1 MKKIFYCITFFF
13 FILTCQAQIGM
24 GEWKIFSTFYEPSKI
39 IETPELIYFISD
51 GYLYS
56 YDKNYD
62 EYKEYN
68 TQNLLNDNNVINIEY
83 NKKNN
88 ILVIIYENSNIDLLV
103 NNKIYNIPYIKNAT
117 FNTSKSINDI
127 NFYQD
132 DILLSTDYGITI
144 LNAKKKEIKITYNLG
159 IKILSSCIFNN
170 TIYVGREDNIYIG
183 NLNDNLLEYKNW
195 KFYKDQKLKKLL
207 SNDVGILMHDI
218 NNSLYKMDSNENY
231 SYIGNFSNIKKTLN
245 EDFIFFN
252 HDMYAYANKD
262 LNITEYLRY
271 ETYESLKNKDIKD
284 ITIYNNNLCFL
295 FSEGICFF
303 QKKGDILT
311 QTKEINCTDNST
323 IKIPYNLYFHNN
335 KLYVN
340 NPGINEYNRTDQF
353 TSSNISILENN
364 HWSLIKANEFPTFYH
379 PEISLC
385 ALSNIVVDP
394 DNDNILYFG
403 SWLEGLYRVKDNK
416 FDAHF
421 GNENISFI
429 TNADNWASKIAAL
442 TFDKDKNL
450 WMTHHSLNTGLL
462 VMKRDGKWVNYDY
475 PELKDK
481 QHLDRMLIPEKSK
494 TKWILFTYRY
504 NNMVFAFN
512 DNETIDNLSDDIT
525 RKFTSFVDQDD
536 KQISASQFFCITEDK
551 KGQLWIGTD
560 QGPIILTNPDNFN
573 NSNFKCTRVKIPRND
588 GTNDADLLL
597 SDESILCITIDGANR
612 KWIGTKESGVY
623 LVSKDG
629 LETIHHFTTQNSP
642 LPSNMVFNIVINP
655 ETGEV
660 YFGTE
665 NGLAAFRW
673 DSGEGKKDFSNVYAF
688 PNPVRPDFEGWIT
701 ITGLQENSLVKIT
714 DISGNQ
720 IYQNYSHGGQI
731 LWNGR
736 NKNGDRVKT
745 GIYLV
750 YASNEEGKEGVVT
763 KIMVVN

>member
-1 MKKIFYCITFFF
+1 MTFFF

-39 IETPELIYFISD
+39 IETPELVYFISD

-83 NKKNN
+83 DKKNN

-170 TIYVGREDNIYIG
+170 TIYAGREDNIYIG

-207 SNDVGILMHDI
+207 SNDTGILMHDI
-218 NNSLYKMDSNENY
+218 NNSLYKMDSN
-231 SYIGNFSNIKKTLN
+231 IKKTLN

-252 HDMYAYANKD
+252 HDAYAYANKD

-353 TSSNISILENN
+353 TSSNISI
-364 HWSLIKANEFPTFYH
+364 F
-379 PEISLC
+379 
-385 ALSNIVVDP
+385 
-394 DNDNILYFG
+394 
-403 SWLEGLYRVKDNK
+403 
-416 FDAHF
+416 
-421 GNENISFI
+421 
-429 TNADNWASKIAAL
+429 
-442 TFDKDKNL
+442 
-450 WMTHHSLNTGLL
+450 
-462 VMKRDGKWVNYDY
+462 
-475 PELKDK
+475 
-481 QHLDRMLIPEKSK
+481 QH
-494 TKWILFTYRY
+494 T
-504 NNMVFAFN
+504 
-512 DNETIDNLSDDIT
+512 
-525 RKFTSFVDQDD
+525 
-536 KQISASQFFCITEDK
+536 
-551 KGQLWIGTD
+551 
-560 QGPIILTNPDNFN
+560 
-573 NSNFKCTRVKIPRND
+573 
-588 GTNDADLLL
+588 
-597 SDESILCITIDGANR
+597 
-612 KWIGTKESGVY
+612 
-623 LVSKDG
+623 
-629 LETIHHFTTQNSP
+629 
-642 LPSNMVFNIVINP
+642 
-655 ETGEV
+655 
-660 YFGTE
+660 
-665 NGLAAFRW
+665 AFRHA
-673 DSGEGKKDFSNVYAF
+673 SGA
-688 PNPVRPDFEGWIT
+688 
-701 ITGLQENSLVKIT
+701 
-714 DISGNQ
+714 
-720 IYQNYSHGGQI
+720 GGVQ
-731 LWNGR
+731 
-736 NKNGDRVKT
+736 
-745 GIYLV
+745 
-750 YASNEEGKEGVVT
+750 
-763 KIMVVN
+763 